1 MDAGR
6 TVVSPLDQTET
17 QALREA
23 DRAHHLHPFTDPAAL
38 AQAGAFVVQRGEG
51 VYLYGEGGIRL
62 LDAMAGLA
70 CVNIGYGRPEMAEV
84 AARSMT
90 DLAYYPVFSAV
101 THPAAAA
108 LAAKLAAL
116 APGDLNR
123 VFFANS
129 GSEANE
135 TIVKLARLYWR
146 TCGQPDKTVI
156 IGRDYGYHGSTLY
169 TASLNGLAYM
179 HEPFGLPLDG
189 VAHVTAP
196 YWYRHGGEQDPAA
209 FGLAAARALEDRIV
223 ELGAD
228 RVAAFIAEPIQAT
241 AGAIVPPET
250 YWPEIVR
257 ICAEHDVLLIADEV
271 VTGFGRTGTWFA
283 QEPFGFQADFMT
295 IAKGLS
301 SAYQPIAG
309 ALVSDRVAQVI
320 AAAPGPFQHGFTT
333 SAHPVAA
340 AVALKNIEILETES
354 LVQRVAEDIG
364 PYFQDRLA
372 SLADHPLVGE
382 VRGMGLLAG
391 IELVADKAARQ
402 HYPLERGVCGLVSN
416 AALLE
421 GVIVRPTGNSLV
433 IAPPLVISRQE
444 VDAVIAGLAAAL
456 DKAVADLG
464 A

>member
-1 MDAGR
+1 MSPKD
-6 TVVSPLDQTET
+6 VSPV

-23 DRAHHLHPFTDPAAL
+23 DRAHHIHPFTDPAAL
-38 AQAGAFVVQRGEG
+38 ARHGAFVVQRGQG
-51 VYLYGEGGIRL
+51 AYLYGESGVQL

-70 CVNIGYGRPEMAEV
+70 CVNIGYGRPEMAEA
-84 AARSMT
+84 AARAMT
-90 DLAYYPVFSAV
+90 DLAYCHSFTAT

-135 TIVKLARLYWR
+135 TILKMARLYWR
-146 TCGQPDKTVI
+146 TSGQPDKTVI

-169 TASLNGLAYM
+169 TASLNGMTYM

-196 YWYRHGGEQDPAA
+196 YWYRHGGDMDPAD
-209 FGLAAARALEDRIV
+209 FGLAAARALEDKIV

-228 RVAAFIAEPIQAT
+228 RVAAFIAEPVQC
-241 AGAIVPPET
+241 AGGVIVPPET

-271 VTGFGRTGTWFA
+271 VTGFGRTGAWFA
-283 QEPFGFQADFMT
+283 QEPLGFQADFMT
-295 IAKGLS
+295 VAKGLS

-309 ALVSDRVAQVI
+309 AMVSDRVAAVL

-340 AVALKNIEILETES
+340 AVALANLQIIEREQ
-354 LVQRVAEDIG
+354 LVDRVRTKSG
-364 PYFQDRLA
+364 PYLA
-372 SLADHPLVGE
+372 GQLGHFADHPLVGE
-382 VRGMGLLAG
+382 VRSMGLLAG
-391 IELVADKAARQ
+391 IELVKDKATGEQ
-402 HYPLERGVCGLVSN
+402 YPLQRAACGLLANNVLSQ
-416 AALLE
+416 
-421 GVIVRPTGNSLV
+421 GVIVRATGNAII
-433 IAPPLVISRQE
+433 IAPPLSIHRHELDQ
-444 VDAVIAGLAAAL
+444 LAAAL
-456 DKAVADLG
+456 AFALDKTLHDLSADR
-464 A
+464 